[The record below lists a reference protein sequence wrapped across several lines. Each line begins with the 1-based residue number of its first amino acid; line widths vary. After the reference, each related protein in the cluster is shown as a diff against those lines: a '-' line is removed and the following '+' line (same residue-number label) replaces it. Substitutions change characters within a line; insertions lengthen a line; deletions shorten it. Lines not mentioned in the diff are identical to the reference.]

1 MRETAFRIARKL
13 AEISARADAIA
24 ALIRDLGEN
33 GESWEVDEIIRKLGD
48 H

>member
-13 AEISARADAIA
+13 SETSKRADAIA
-24 ALIRDLGEN
+24 ALIRDLAEN
-33 GESWEVDEIIRKLGD
+33 GESWEVEEIVTKLGD